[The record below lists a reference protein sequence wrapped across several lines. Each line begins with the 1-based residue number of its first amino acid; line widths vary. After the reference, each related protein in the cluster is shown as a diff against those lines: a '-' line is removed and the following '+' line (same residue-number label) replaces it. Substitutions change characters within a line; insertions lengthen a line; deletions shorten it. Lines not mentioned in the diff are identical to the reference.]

1 MSVELFLNIVW
12 VVVAAAVLGT
22 WRINWVHQRKR
33 TLLRSIWEWT
43 SICVVLVLLF
53 FAVSMTDDLHSDLI
67 VFEECSSSRRNSV
80 LVVAGPE
87 QDSSVPA
94 LHTDFAVAA
103 PPVASLDAPLHA
115 LHVVEP
121 FTPRIKYRLDG
132 DTASSRAPP
141 FVA

>member
-1 MSVELFLNIVW
+1 VELFLNIVW

-33 TLLRSIWEWT
+33 TVLRSIWEWT

-80 LVVAGPE
+80 LIVAGTG
-87 QDSSVPA
+87 QDFTGSA
-94 LHTDFAVAA
+94 LHTDFAVVT
-103 PPVASLDAPLHA
+103 PPLTLLGAPLHT
-115 LHVVEP
+115 VRIVEP
-121 FTPRIKYRLDG
+121 FTPQIVSRSCD
-132 DTASSRAPP
+132 DPVSSRAPP
-141 FVA
+141 SVA